1 MTLSSKEI
9 RDSFINFFKSKAHIE
24 VPSAPVVPHGDP
36 TLLFTN
42 AGMNQFKDVFLG
54 LGKRDYTRAVD
65 SQKCIRVSGKHN
77 DLEEVGVDTY
87 HHTFFEM
94 LGNWSFGDYYKKEAL
109 SWAWE
114 LLTDVWKIPKERLH
128 VTVYK
133 ADDNSTQDD
142 ESYEIWKSLGLKES
156 QIHWFGSKD
165 NFWEMGD
172 TGPCGPC
179 SEIHYDR
186 TPDLSGGSLVNVG
199 VPEVIEI
206 WNNVFIQ
213 FNRNIDKSL
222 NELPLKHVDTGM
234 GFERICAVLQNKMSN
249 YDTDIFLPLILSI
262 SSISKID
269 YTYNLECKTDI
280 AMRVI
285 ADHVRTLS
293 FSIADGA
300 TPGNTGRGYVLRRV
314 LRRAVK
320 YAYLDLNIKEPV
332 IYKLVSVLVETMSSA
347 FPEIKEQQSYIEKII
362 KSEESSFLTTLENGI
377 KEFKN
382 RTEDKIKVS
391 SEDAFFLFDTCGFP
405 LDLTELLAR
414 EQNLTVDYLGFNL
427 LMNEQKNRARSA
439 RKTVSQLA
447 SDLSTDEITEFI
459 GYENDLSESKI
470 ISIIGESIILD
481 QTPFYAEMGGQES
494 DIGKIVIAG
503 ETYKIN
509 KVEKLG
515 DAFLHF
521 IDEDINEINIGE
533 SVVCSIDT
541 SRRRS
546 IEKNH
551 SATHLIHEA
560 LRRVLG
566 SHVQQAGSFVS
577 ERYLRFDFNHFNKL
591 DEIQLKDIESM
602 VNGKI
607 REGHDVLTEELKIE
621 QARKIPNVKM
631 FFGDKYGSKVRVVT
645 IDPNYSVEF
654 CGGTHVKRSS
664 EIGFVKII
672 LETSVQSGVRRLEA
686 ITGEYSD
693 QLLLDRFKLI
703 DTLNKKFHSHDNELL
718 N

>member
-1 MTLSSKEI
+1 MCI
-9 RDSFINFFKSKAHIE
+9 RDS
-24 VPSAPVVPHGDP
+24 
-36 TLLFTN
+36 
-42 AGMNQFKDVFLG
+42 
-54 LGKRDYTRAVD
+54 
-65 SQKCIRVSGKHN
+65 
-77 DLEEVGVDTY
+77 
-87 HHTFFEM
+87 
-94 LGNWSFGDYYKKEAL
+94 
-109 SWAWE
+109 
-114 LLTDVWKIPKERLH
+114 
-128 VTVYK
+128 
-133 ADDNSTQDD
+133 
-142 ESYEIWKSLGLKES
+142 
-156 QIHWFGSKD
+156 
-165 NFWEMGD
+165 
-172 TGPCGPC
+172 
-179 SEIHYDR
+179 
-186 TPDLSGGSLVNVG
+186 
-199 VPEVIEI
+199 
-206 WNNVFIQ
+206 
-213 FNRNIDKSL
+213 
-222 NELPLKHVDTGM
+222 
-234 GFERICAVLQNKMSN
+234 
-249 YDTDIFLPLILSI
+249 
-262 SSISKID
+262 
-269 YTYNLECKTDI
+269 
-280 AMRVI
+280 
-285 ADHVRTLS
+285 VRTLS

-533 SVVCSIDT
+533 SVVCSIAV
-541 SRRRS
+541 SY
-546 IEKNH
+546 
-551 SATHLIHEA
+551 THLT
-560 LRRVLG
+560 L
-566 SHVQQAGSFVS
+566 
-577 ERYLRFDFNHFNKL
+577 
-591 DEIQLKDIESM
+591 
-602 VNGKI
+602 
-607 REGHDVLTEELKIE
+607 
-621 QARKIPNVKM
+621 P
-631 FFGDKYGSKVRVVT
+631 
-645 IDPNYSVEF
+645 
-654 CGGTHVKRSS
+654 
-664 EIGFVKII
+664 
-672 LETSVQSGVRRLEA
+672 TSDLV
-686 ITGEYSD
+686 
-693 QLLLDRFKLI
+693 
-703 DTLNKKFHSHDNELL
+703 
-718 N
+718 